1 MLRTSLIA
9 LAAVL
14 GATMSTGA
22 FAAGGGSH
30 VKVFSGNR
38 GMHQPAP
45 RTPAVISAPQAGTYK
60 HIPQAKIHARKAGRD
75 QNDY

>member
-30 VKVFSGNR
+30 VKVFSGNT
-38 GMHQPAP
+38 GMHQPTP
-45 RTPAVISAPQAGTYK
+45 RNPVVISAPQASSHK
-60 HIPQAKIHARKAGRD
+60 HIPQAKPHARKAGK
-75 QNDY
+75 N